1 VYTHQQFV
9 GKSVKQLRAE
19 KEAIVDQLAKIKMK
33 GSTTAEQLSPTAV
46 QQASTVISQG
56 ISVSQEIRAKLAGV
70 EEKIHAANASAVLRG
85 DDHHSPVKPD
95 AYISARIHHMMHFY
109 QERLP
114 VYSRARWALRTVI
127 LCCSAGSAILSYLDL
142 ASYVVMVTSL
152 AGAIISW
159 TEFSEIGKKI
169 ERYSRAVRSLKKLLA
184 WWDVLTDVE
193 RAGTDNISS
202 LIETAESI
210 IADERQA
217 WQATSNRLSMSKR
230 SNDTSSSQ
238 ESSNY
243 SDPTEK
249 KDKRL
254 PDKP

>member
-1 VYTHQQFV
+1 MD
-9 GKSVKQLRAE
+9 GES
-19 KEAIVDQLAKIKMK
+19 
-33 GSTTAEQLSPTAV
+33 AV
-46 QQASTVISQG
+46 EISQG
-56 ISVSQEIRAKLAGV
+56 SPVCQELRAKLASV
-70 EEKIHAANASAVLRG
+70 EEKLHAANAAAVLHG

-95 AYISARIHHMMHFY
+95 AYINARIHRMMQFY

-114 VYSRARWALRTVI
+114 VYSRARWALRSVI
-127 LCCSAGSAILSYLDL
+127 LCCTAGSAILSYLDF
-142 ASYVVMVTSL
+142 ANFVVMVTSF
-152 AGAIISW
+152 AGAIICW

-243 SDPTEK
+243 IDPTEK

>member
-1 VYTHQQFV
+1 
-9 GKSVKQLRAE
+9 
-19 KEAIVDQLAKIKMK
+19 
-33 GSTTAEQLSPTAV
+33 
-46 QQASTVISQG
+46 
-56 ISVSQEIRAKLAGV
+56 
-70 EEKIHAANASAVLRG
+70 
-85 DDHHSPVKPD
+85 
-95 AYISARIHHMMHFY
+95 
-109 QERLP
+109 
-114 VYSRARWALRTVI
+114 
-127 LCCSAGSAILSYLDL
+127 
-142 ASYVVMVTSL
+142 MVTSL

-193 RAGTDNISS
+193 RSGTDNISS

-230 SNDTSSSQ
+230 SSDTSSSQ

>member
-1 VYTHQQFV
+1 MA
-9 GKSVKQLRAE
+9 KP
-19 KEAIVDQLAKIKMK
+19 KIK
-33 GSTTAEQLSPTAV
+33 GSALDGESSV
-46 QQASTVISQG
+46 EISQV
-56 ISVSQEIRAKLAGV
+56 SPVSQELRAKLASV
-70 EEKIHAANASAVLRG
+70 EEKLHAANSAAVLHG

-95 AYISARIHHMMHFY
+95 AYIKARIDRMMQFY

-114 VYSRARWALRTVI
+114 VYSRARWALRSVV
-127 LCCSAGSAILSYLDL
+127 LCCTAGSAILSYLDFTNL
-142 ASYVVMVTSL
+142 VVMVTSF

-217 WQATSNRLSMSKR
+217 WQSTNNRMALSKR
-230 SNDTSSSQ
+230 SDSSGSQ
-238 ESSNY
+238 EFHNV
-243 SDPTEK
+243 DPTEK
-249 KDKRL
+249 RDRRL
-254 PDKP
+254 PDTS